1 MNREETIRYCAER
14 GFLFVYVDGGE
25 MVYFDTTGRLRRKET
40 DDDDT
45 DD

>member
-1 MNREETIRYCAER
+1 MVREEAIRFCTER

-25 MVYFDTTGRLRRKET
+25 MIYFDTTGRLRRKET
-40 DDDDT
+40 DDDQ